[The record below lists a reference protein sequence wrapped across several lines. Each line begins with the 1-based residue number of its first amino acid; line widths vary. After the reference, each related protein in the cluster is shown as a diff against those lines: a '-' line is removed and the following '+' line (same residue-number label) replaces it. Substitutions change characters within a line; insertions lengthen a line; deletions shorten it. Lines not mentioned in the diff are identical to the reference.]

1 MNCQELQE
9 ELTVQEVILDS
20 LQGETFEG
28 VEQDREEAQA
38 EISRLKRA
46 LKALRKAKKDE
57 QGTKQE
63 KKSLLFTLS
72 FFFTSILLTMAYWFG
87 GTDMMLLDGQ
97 RVTPQRGMGSD
108 VPATPGKQLL
118 FSIFSLVPL
127 DAFVQFIG
135 VIHLLS
141 SDITVW

>member
-63 KKSLLFTLS
+63 KKVITFHLVFLFTFYLAHNG
-72 FFFTSILLTMAYWFG
+72 LL
-87 GTDMMLLDGQ
+87 
-97 RVTPQRGMGSD
+97 
-108 VPATPGKQLL
+108 
-118 FSIFSLVPL
+118 
-127 DAFVQFIG
+127 
-135 VIHLLS
+135 
-141 SDITVW
+141 VWRY

>member
-28 VEQDREEAQA
+28 VELDREEARA

-46 LKALRKAKKDE
+46 LKALRKVKKDE
-57 QGTKQE
+57 Q
-63 KKSLLFTLS
+63 
-72 FFFTSILLTMAYWFG
+72 
-87 GTDMMLLDGQ
+87 GTDMMLLDGR

-108 VPATPGKQLL
+108 VPATPGKHMFSSIRACGCLL
-118 FSIFSLVPL
+118 MLSSNFLE
-127 DAFVQFIG
+127 
-135 VIHLLS
+135 S
-141 SDITVW
+141 SDITAW

>member
-46 LKALRKAKKDE
+46 LQALRKAKKDE
-57 QGTKQE
+57 QGTKG
-63 KKSLLFTLS
+63 KNRYSL
-72 FFFTSILLTMAYWFG
+72 
-87 GTDMMLLDGQ
+87 
-97 RVTPQRGMGSD
+97 P
-108 VPATPGKQLL
+108 
-118 FSIFSLVPL
+118 
-127 DAFVQFIG
+127 
-135 VIHLLS
+135 
-141 SDITVW
+141 